1 MSLEVIDLR
10 ETWIKPVPGSDPM
23 SKEYF
28 AAAAEGRF
36 LIQRCP
42 SCGQAQH
49 YPRAVCVRCGATP
62 EWAEASGRGRVYS
75 FSVIRQAGMPGFAE
89 EVPYVVALVDL
100 EEGPRVMGNIT
111 DCDVDHVRIG
121 APVEAYLARVAD
133 EVGMPQWRLAQ
144 NDSLG

>member
-1 MSLEVIDLR
+1 MTQLEVVDVR
-10 ETWIKPVPGSDPM
+10 DTWVKPVPGTDPL

-42 SCGQAQH
+42 GCRHAQH

-62 EWAEASGRGRVYS
+62 DWEEASGRGRVYS

-100 EEGPRVMGNIT
+100 DEGPRVMGNIT
-111 DCDVDHVRIG
+111 DCDVDDVRMD
-121 APVEAYLARVAD
+121 APVSAYLMHVAD
-133 EVGMPQWRLAQ
+133 EVGLVQWRLAA
-144 NDSLG
+144 N